1 MEDYTFQFVDYR
13 LISLNFSLKGEVNK
27 KSEDIEINPSFKI
40 NREFD
45 KKELKIFLE
54 ISMNNGDLPFEF
66 NVIIG
71 GLFKFSRDVRKIEK
85 IEEIT
90 NINCA
95 AILFPFL
102 RETVADLTRR
112 AGFPPLL
119 LPPVNFC
126 KIHNELTKLKAVE
139 GQES

>member
-1 MEDYTFQFVDYR
+1 MDDIKFQFVDYR
-13 LISLNFSLKGEVNK
+13 LINLDFSLKGGVD
-27 KSEDIEINPSFKI
+27 KSEDIEINPNFKI

-45 KKELKIFLE
+45 KKDLKIFLE
-54 ISMNNGDLPFEF
+54 ISMDNGDLPFTF
-66 NVIIG
+66 NIVIG
-71 GLFKFSRDVRKIEK
+71 GLFKFNRAVEK
-85 IEEIT
+85 IKNIDEIA

-126 KIHNELTKLKAVE
+126 KIHDELTKSKAIE
-139 GQES
+139 NKQES

>member
-1 MEDYTFQFVDYR
+1 MEDYTFQFIDYR

-27 KSEDIEINPSFKI
+27 NSEDIEINPSFKI

-54 ISMNNGDLPFEF
+54 ISMDNEDLPFEF
-66 NVIIG
+66 NVVIG
-71 GLFKFSRDVRKIEK
+71 GLFKFSRDISTIEK
-85 IEEIT
+85 IDEIT

-95 AILFPFL
+95 GILFPFL

-126 KIHNELTKLKAVE
+126 KIHDELTKIKE
-139 GQES
+139 IESQ